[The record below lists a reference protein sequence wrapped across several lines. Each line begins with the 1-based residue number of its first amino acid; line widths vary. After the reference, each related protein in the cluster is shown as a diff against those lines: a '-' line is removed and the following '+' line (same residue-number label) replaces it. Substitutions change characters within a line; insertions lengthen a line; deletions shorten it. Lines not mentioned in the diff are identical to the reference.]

1 MIDFGERIKL
11 VREGAR
17 DSQKDMADKLGV
29 TAPTVKRWETN
40 QTELRLSMLIKF
52 CEAYD
57 VEPEYVLGTDDV
69 M

>member
-11 VREGAR
+11 VRERAG
-17 DSQKDMADKLGV
+17 DSQRDMADKLGV

-40 QTELRLSMLIKF
+40 QTEMRLSMLIKF

-57 VEPEYVLGTDDV
+57 VESEYVLGTDDV